1 MSQKPIIAIV
11 GRPNVGKSAVFNR
24 LAGRRISI
32 VHDQPGVT
40 RDRITVDCNRLKWPV
55 TLIDTGGIGA
65 AIDDELMAQVDAEV
79 DIALEASDVILLV
92 VDGKDGMTPV
102 DEAVAQRLRRK
113 NHPVVLAVNKVDTDK
128 HRDMVSD
135 FARLGFNAI
144 TATSAAHGLGFP
156 ELNELLEAAIMK
168 VYPDLATKGADAAE
182 ADPTEGEGEGEE
194 GATPAAATE
203 PPTQIAIVGRPNVGK
218 SSLINAILEDQR
230 TIVSDMMGTTRDA
243 VDIPYERS
251 GRSFVLIDT
260 AGIRKRTKRDTVV
273 EVFSVMRAERSIRR
287 ADLCALVIDAS
298 TGVREQDRKIGQLI
312 VEENKPCVIVVNKF
326 DLYHPTAAFKERW
339 EQLQEELRRD
349 LFFLHYAPL
358 VAVSAKEGH
367 YLKKVF
373 AAIERVRDASKA
385 GLSTGALNR
394 LLQRAMEQNPPPAE
408 KRRRLNVFYA
418 TLAREHRQK
427 QIMAPDIVLFLNDR
441 NLLRESYQRYLENQI
456 RKECA
461 YEGLPIRFDVRE
473 RRRTEKK
480 KKK

>member
-40 RDRITVDCNRLKWPV
+40 RDRITVECDRFKWPV

-65 AIDDELMAQVDAEV
+65 AIDDVLMAQVDAEV

-92 VDGKDGMTPV
+92 VDAKDGLTPV
-102 DEAVAQRLRRK
+102 DQAVAERLRRK
-113 NHPVVLAVNKVDTDK
+113 HHPVILAVNKVDTEQHIDLAN
-128 HRDMVSD
+128 D
-135 FARLGFNAI
+135 FASLGFTSVIAI
-144 TATSAAHGLGFP
+144 SAAHGLGFP
-156 ELNELLEAAIMK
+156 ELQELLEAAVQK
-168 VYPDLATKGADAAE
+168 VFPHLEGADESEESAE
-182 ADPTEGEGEGEE
+182 GDGEV
-194 GATPAAATE
+194 ANASSKV
-203 PPTQIAIVGRPNVGK
+203 PTQIAIVGRPNVGK

-243 VDIPYERS
+243 IDVPYERN
-251 GRSFVLIDT
+251 GRPFVLIDT

-273 EVFSVMRAERSIRR
+273 EVFSVMRAERSVRR
-287 ADLCALVIDAS
+287 ADLCALVIDAA

-312 VEENKPCVIVVNKF
+312 VEENKPCIIVVNKF
-326 DLYHPTAAFKERW
+326 DLYHPTASFKDRW
-339 EQLQEELRRD
+339 EQLQEEVRRD

-358 VAVSAKEGH
+358 VAVSAKEGS

-373 AAIERVRDASKA
+373 QAIERVRDSSAT
-385 GLSTGALNR
+385 GLNTGALNR
-394 LLQRAMEQNPPPAE
+394 LLQRALEQNPPPME
-408 KRRRLNVFYA
+408 KRKRLNLFYA
-418 TLAREHRQK
+418 TLAREHRLK
-427 QIMAPDIVLFLNDR
+427 QIMAPDIVLFVNNR
-441 NLLRESYQRYLENQI
+441 KLLRDAYQRYLENQI
-456 RKECA
+456 RKDCP

-480 KKK
+480 KKR

>member
-40 RDRITVDCNRLKWPV
+40 RDRITAECNRLKWPV

-102 DEAVAQRLRRK
+102 DQAVAQRLRRK
-113 NHPVVLAVNKVDTDK
+113 HHPVVLAVNKVDTDQ
-128 HRDMVSD
+128 HVDMTSD
-135 FARLGFNAI
+135 FARLGFDAI
-144 TATSAAHGLGFP
+144 TATSAAHGRGFP
-156 ELNELLEAAIMK
+156 ELNELLEDAILQ
-168 VYPDLATKGADAAE
+168 VFPDLPSNAPKDESDEDGDE
-182 ADPTEGEGEGEE
+182 APQETS
-194 GATPAAATE
+194 A

-243 VDIPYERS
+243 IDVPYERN
-251 GRSFVLIDT
+251 GKPFVLIDT

-273 EVFSVMRAERSIRR
+273 EVFSVMRAERSVRR

-326 DLYHPTAAFKERW
+326 DLYHPTASFKDRW

-358 VAVSAKEGH
+358 VAVSAKEGY

-473 RRRTEKK
+473 RRRSEKK